1 MCFKHG
7 SEIFPTDGNVSRLA
21 NSAGNIGNRLGQSL
35 PVDKYSGKFSYN
47 LFGIKGSST
56 NGSVISNT
64 WEVYNGITYRVDAN
78 FRAYNNVQESW
89 DDHKGIL
96 LNLDRYKPFRD
107 VMYHSSLGAWAIRRA
122 GYATDPLYP
131 LKLMELIDQHNLK
144 ELDRIKI

>member
-1 MCFKHG
+1 MAKKSFEQTG
-7 SEIFPTDGNVSRLA
+7 M
-21 NSAGNIGNRLGQSL
+21 SAALQTAQAILETGWGQSL
-35 PVDKYSGKFSYN
+35 PVDKYTSKFSYN

-107 VMYHSSLGAWAIRRA
+107 VMYHSSLGAWAVRRA
-122 GYATDPLYP
+122 GYATDPQYP
-131 LKLMELIDQHNLK
+131 LKLMRIIDLYNLK